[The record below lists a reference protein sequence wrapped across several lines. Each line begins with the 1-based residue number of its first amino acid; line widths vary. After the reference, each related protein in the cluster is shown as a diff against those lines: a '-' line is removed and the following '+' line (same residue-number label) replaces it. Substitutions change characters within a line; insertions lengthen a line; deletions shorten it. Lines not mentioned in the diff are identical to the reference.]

1 MIYVE
6 GSKNIISIMAIILM
20 MIIERKEIGEI
31 KTINKWLLIYGRR
44 KTGKTFLVEHFLD
57 YDEYFFVKRDRSISS
72 KKDDT
77 QISVDTFQTIFQR
90 ALDNQK
96 TVVIDEFHRL
106 GQDFLDLLQYMEK
119 TGKLILISSTLFLSH
134 QLFSKQS
141 PILGFFAEHP
151 LPILSLNDTLHALR
165 SYRLDKKTLVE
176 MGIIL
181 REPLTID
188 FFKEKDQPRSF
199 FTKIMKYNVKTIPAL
214 MGEIFIEEDRKIS
227 ALYEGVLRAIA
238 SGKTKSGEIS
248 SYLFSRKLLKKDDP
262 SLVQQYLKNLIEVGI
277 IRKIAVYRKNRFVYK
292 HASPLALIFYYAD
305 EKYNISERT
314 LVESEITHII
324 NEIMPLIVEDNLRMF
339 LSERFG
345 LHEHIVQEKEYEI
358 DGCLLKFKT
367 PEIALEVKWGKHI
380 DFAHV
385 SENLSKVSAKR
396 KILFVPDKNK
406 INKKL
411 PDIDIVDITDFL

>member
-1 MIYVE
+1 
-6 GSKNIISIMAIILM
+6 MAIILM

-31 KTINKWLLIYGRR
+31 KDINKWLLIYGRR

-57 YDEYFFVKRDRSISS
+57 YDEYFFVKRDRSIIS
-72 KKDDT
+72 KKDET
-77 QISVDTFQTIFQR
+77 QISVDTFQTIFKR
-90 ALDNQK
+90 ALKNQQ

-106 GQDFLDLLQYMEK
+106 GSDFLDLLQYTEK

-141 PILGFFAEHP
+141 PILGFFAEIP
-151 LPILSLNDTLHALR
+151 LSIISLTDTVQALQ
-165 SYRLDKKTLVE
+165 SDQLDKKTLVE

-188 FFKEKDQPRSF
+188 FFKKADKPRSF
-199 FTKIMKYNVKTIPAL
+199 FAKIMKYNVKTIPAL
-214 MGEIFIEEDRKIS
+214 IGEIFIEEDRKIS
-227 ALYEGVLRAIA
+227 AMYEGILRAIA
-238 SGKTKSGEIS
+238 AGKTKSGEIS

-277 IRKIAVYRKNRFVYK
+277 IRKIPVYRKNRFVYK
-292 HASPLALIFYYAD
+292 HVSPLALIFYYAD
-305 EKYNISERT
+305 EKYNISERM
-314 LVESEITHII
+314 LVESEITDII
-324 NEIMPLIVEDNLRMF
+324 DEIMPLIVEDNIRLF

-358 DGCLLKFKT
+358 DGCLLKFKSA
-367 PEIALEVKWGKHI
+367 EIALEVKWGKRI
-380 DFAHV
+380 DFARV

-406 INKKL
+406 IDKTFS
-411 PDIDIVDITDFL
+411 DIEIVDISDFL